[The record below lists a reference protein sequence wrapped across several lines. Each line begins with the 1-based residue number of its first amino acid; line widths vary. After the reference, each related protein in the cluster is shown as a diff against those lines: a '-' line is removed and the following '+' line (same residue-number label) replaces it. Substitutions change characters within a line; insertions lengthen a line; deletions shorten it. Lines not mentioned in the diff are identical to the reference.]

1 LGHFVNENWV
11 QGLEMVALG
20 YVLGSIPF
28 GLLLTRLAGGGDIRA
43 IGSGNIGATNVL
55 RSGNKVMAA
64 LTLILDMLKGTVA
77 VLIAARYFPN
87 FAVLAAMG
95 AFLGHL
101 YPVWLKFQG
110 GKGVATMMGV
120 LLGLIPWAA
129 LVYAVVWLGSL
140 AITRISSLSGM
151 LAGLSVPISLIVMGK
166 MAWVPLFA
174 GLTLLM
180 LWKHRSNIER
190 LLAGEEPKVGRS

>member
-1 LGHFVNENWV
+1 MFVNENWV

-28 GLLLTRLAGGGDIRA
+28 GLILTRLSGGGDIRA

-64 LTLILDMLKGTVA
+64 LTLILDMLKGTAA
-77 VLIAARYFPN
+77 VLIALRFFPN
-87 FAVLAAMG
+87 FAVLAGMG

-110 GKGVATMMGV
+110 GKGVATMMGI
-120 LLGLIPWAA
+120 LLGLLPWAA
-129 LVYAVVWLGSL
+129 LVYAIVWLGSL

-151 LAGLSVPISLIVMGK
+151 LAGLSVPVSFLLLDK
-166 MAWVPLFA
+166 LQWVPLFV

-190 LLAGEEPKVGRS
+190 LLAGEEPKVGRT